1 MRSAAA
7 QAGGDLLPCI
17 QSLAFALPSASVISD
32 DLLSVC
38 SEPGMGD
45 VSGCSDCTSAANCPD
60 PLSECML
67 LYAGRTMLMS
77 ACHGVQ
83 ALICQCQAVPPTGG
97 GIRTFCKQYFG
108 SDLCILLICPAQA
121 P

>member
-1 MRSAAA
+1 MSGLKVCSRHFTLTASLAMYSLLTILLVHPPTHSAAA

-17 QSLAFALPSASVISD
+17 QSLAFALPSASVLSD
-32 DLLSVC
+32 DVLSVC

-67 LYAGRTMLMS
+67 FYAGS
-77 ACHGVQ
+77 A
-83 ALICQCQAVPPTGG
+83 
-97 GIRTFCKQYFG
+97 IRCVLQRAGT
-108 SDLCILLICPAQA
+108 
-121 P
+121 